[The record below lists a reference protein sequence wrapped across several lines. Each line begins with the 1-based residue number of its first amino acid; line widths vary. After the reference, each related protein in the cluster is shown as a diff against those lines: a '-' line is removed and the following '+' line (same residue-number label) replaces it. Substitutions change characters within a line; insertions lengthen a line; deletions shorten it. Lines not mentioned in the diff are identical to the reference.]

1 MPNHVTSGVTIHHDD
16 ANKLKVLRAKV
27 IVEEKEQAFDFNGII
42 PMPEHS
48 DTFFRDGGLGQ
59 EEREKYGKNN
69 WYDWSLDNWGTKWNA
84 YNFKL
89 VKEDDNNLHIEFDTA
104 WAPPTPIFE
113 KLEEMGFTVTAVS
126 INEDM
131 GVEPD
136 YFGDPYNSS
145 FYVDRRLEFWDN
157 Q

>member
-1 MPNHVTSGVTIHHDD
+1 MPNHVTSGVTIHHEDATKLAELRKNLVKQEGDD
-16 ANKLKVLRAKV
+16 TVV
-27 IVEEKEQAFDFNGII
+27 DFDAVV

-48 DTFFRDGGLGQ
+48 DTFFNDGGLGQ

-69 WYDWSLDNWGTKWNA
+69 WYDWSLDNWGTKCNA
-84 YNFKL
+84 YSAS
-89 VKEDDNNLHIEFDTA
+89 VVAEDENHLHLQFDTA

-113 KLEEMGFTVTAVS
+113 KLEEMGFSVNAVS

-131 GVEPD
+131 GVEPE
-136 YFGDPYNSS
+136 YYGDVYEMN
-145 FYVDRRLEFWDN
+145 FYVNRSLEFY